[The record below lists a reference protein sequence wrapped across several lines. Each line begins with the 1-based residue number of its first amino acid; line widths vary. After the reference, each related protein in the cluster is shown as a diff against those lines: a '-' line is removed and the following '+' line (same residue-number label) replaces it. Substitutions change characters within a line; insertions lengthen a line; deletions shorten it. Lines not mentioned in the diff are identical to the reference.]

1 MKKIQTKLI
10 RIKGIVGVLYKNF
23 DEKVD
28 SLVIFA
34 KGAPNI
40 PDDGSLVDAEIIL
53 DFKVNLFV
61 PDYIGYGRS
70 EGIFTPL
77 NCVKTFLDLH
87 NYFRRIYKKVHF
99 IGFSFGGA
107 FLSLLP
113 RFNPEIKNI
122 CLITPILDYQSQGKF
137 SEEETVDDF
146 VNSMKKDGYKHLYR
160 GILSTAWI
168 NHFNCKDDLYPL
180 KNIKYLGKTKLFI
193 AHGGKDKTIHFSK
206 SVDYYKK
213 IIKNFPGRAKNIRLK
228 IYPDGD
234 HNFLTRSLAIKDYF
248 IFVGVR
254 MRGIKDSEVIMLQ
267 KKYLL
272 QTYANRNISFIWGS
286 GIYLISKDG
295 KKYIDMLSNYG
306 VNILGYGN
314 KKLEYILTSQLKNLS
329 TLHCSMAIEI
339 RARATEKLF
348 KFLPTNLTKVFF
360 SNSGTESVEAAIK
373 FAVFHTKRK
382 KFIAAKKSYHGK
394 TFGSFSAT
402 DSVDKF
408 QKKFFQGM
416 LLDFKFVDFGDIE
429 DLKNKISEEVA
440 CVILEPIQG
449 QGGINS
455 VSTGYLQQVKTICE
469 KYGSLMVIDEIQ
481 TGLGRTGTFLN
492 IEQHETTCD
501 ILCLAKGLGGGI
513 PLGATLVSKNVATYI
528 DRFYHNN
535 TLGGNPLAMAGMLAT
550 LEEIER
556 LRLTSNARKV
566 GNYFVDKLK
575 TVALVKEV
583 RGSGLM
589 IGVEFFEMN
598 GIQAGELLLK
608 NKIVS
613 GLSGDDKSVRFL
625 PPLIITKKEVNSV
638 IEIMNSLQV

>member
-10 RIKGIVGVLYKNF
+10 RIKGIVGLLYRNF
-23 DEKVD
+23 DEGVD
-28 SLVIFA
+28 SLVVFA

-40 PDDGSLVDAEIIL
+40 PDDGPLVDAETIL

-61 PDYIGYGRS
+61 PDYIGYGKS
-70 EGIFTPL
+70 DGTFTPV
-77 NCVKTFLDLH
+77 NCIKTFLDSY
-87 NYFRRIYKKVHF
+87 NYFREIYRKVYF

-122 CLITPILDYQSQGKF
+122 CLISPILDYQSQGKF
-137 SEEETVDDF
+137 GGEETVDDF
-146 VNSMKKDGYKHLYR
+146 VTSMKKDGYKHLYR
-160 GILSTAWI
+160 GILSTGWI

-180 KNIKYLGKTKLFI
+180 KNIKYLGRTKLFI
-193 AHGGKDKTIHFSK
+193 AHGRKDKTIHFSK

-213 IIKNFPGRAKNIRLK
+213 IIKSFPGRAKNIKLK
-228 IYPDGD
+228 LYPNGD
-234 HNFLTRSLAIKDYF
+234 HSFRTRRLAIRDYF
-248 IFVGVR
+248 VFAGVR
-254 MRGIKDSEVIMLQ
+254 MRGIKDSEVIRLQ

-272 QTYANRNISFIWGS
+272 QTYADRDVSFIYGS

-295 KKYIDMLSNYG
+295 KKYLDMLSNYG

-314 KKLEYILTSQLKNLS
+314 KKLEHILNSQLNNLP
-329 TLHCSMAIEI
+329 TLHCSMATEI
-339 RARATEKLF
+339 RARAAAKLF
-348 KFLPTNLTKVFF
+348 QLIPTNLTRVFF
-360 SNSGTESVEAAIK
+360 SNSGTEAVEAAIK
-373 FAVFHTKRK
+373 FAVFYTKRK

-394 TFGSFSAT
+394 TLGSFSAT

-408 QKKFFQGM
+408 HKKLFQGM
-416 LLDFKFVDFGDIE
+416 LLDFKFVNFGDIE

-449 QGGINS
+449 QGGINPAP
-455 VSTGYLQQVKTICE
+455 TGYLQQVKTICK
-469 KYGSLMVIDEIQ
+469 KYGSLLVIDEIQ

-492 IEQHETTCD
+492 IEQQKTTCD

-513 PLGATLVSKNVATYI
+513 PLGATLVSKDVATHI
-528 DRFYHNN
+528 GKFYHNN
-535 TLGGNPLAMAGMLAT
+535 TIGGNPLAMAGMLAT

-556 LRLTSNARKV
+556 LKLINNARKI
-566 GNYFVDKLK
+566 GDYFVDKLK
-575 TVALVKEV
+575 KVNVVKKV
-583 RGSGLM
+583 RGVGLM
-589 IGVEFFEMN
+589 IGIDFFNMG

-608 NKIVS
+608 NKIVA

-625 PPLIITKKEVNSV
+625 PPLIITKKEVNLI
-638 IEIMNSLQV
+638 IEIMDSLQT